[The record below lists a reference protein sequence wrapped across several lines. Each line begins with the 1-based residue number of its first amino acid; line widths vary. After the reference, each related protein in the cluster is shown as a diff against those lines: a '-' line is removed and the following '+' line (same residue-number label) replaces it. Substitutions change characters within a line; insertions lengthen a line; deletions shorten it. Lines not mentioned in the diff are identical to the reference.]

1 MKNLDSSDS
10 SHQQEQTQQGHHFH
24 HSIPNR
30 SSNLNPHTNP
40 SSTITNNDG
49 SDSSSIE
56 FNDYSQNDKIPSS
69 IITDFTDST
78 KDELKESLQ
87 SPMIAQSAS
96 CLSSH
101 SSNHG
106 LFHQPEFNLSRPAPL
121 ERSVSPFEISRSTS
135 NNDKQEQKLK
145 DEKQL
150 KEFEQQQ
157 NQTSSPINDLF
168 HNALNYENTFKTSP
182 KRKPNINVPNFVEI
196 FQEQID
202 LRLASSNN
210 PTAVM
215 ELDLDGNIRYLSRN
229 WEVIVGTNIK
239 KLVGKSISNILI
251 GNSEDDLKVF
261 NNAIDQMVKDD
272 VSYKVKF
279 ITATNDRKDF
289 INESHSSG
297 KITPSN
303 SINNKSNDDN
313 DDNDNLHFNKSQTD
327 HIIRSGEPNEV
338 IKEQTQFELIGTNVS
353 KVVKASDIENS
364 SQNES
369 NSDTDDYFGSN
380 ANTPQMPRDFDIT
393 LSSDDQSSSLSSKV
407 SNNGEVIELEAQ
419 GILIHD
425 PKTKLPS
432 HSIWT
437 IKPFAYIDLDLT
449 IPESLIN
456 LLGFGS
462 EIFEGYLFNLKE
474 MGITD
479 EESVPQPKSIL
490 CRICESNIPAWFI
503 EKHSDLCIVEYRIN
517 EELQNCHDAI
527 ADQRQLIM
535 KITESLWFQQYDS
548 NPSPNTSGKILGL
561 GVNSSNSETSSG
573 PNSSGFSTPTSS
585 NSSILDISASSS
597 STNGLIDDYKG
608 IPLPSISFHDS
619 QPTSGSS
626 PRLSSHSLIKNTS
639 SVQSI
644 LQSKKFPFGILR
656 RLLELCDEALQINP
670 AEKLEDNGILQFSP
684 NTEKAIS
691 SVANWRVFDTNDL
704 ALKTMIEDTK
714 SLVNDKID
722 TLSRLISILQY
733 SDKIKAEVDELVLET
748 VQSTVQRIREQIRIN
763 EEQLQSLLYH
773 RTSSTLL
780 KKSSFFYNSTAD
792 DSKSNND
799 EQTIGDTSAISLNSA
814 SAGSQSRN
822 SNDQTLSEPINL
834 SPTPSNPN
842 STLIHSPQPSRTR
855 SPSAKLINESFES
868 SSKAATSITPKD
880 ILLRGRTTPVE
891 IPRGGSNAS
900 ISSRAS
906 SISAHNS
913 RHNSRDLNLIDSF
926 NDLEL
931 LKKSSEAISN
941 NSSFSSPRR
950 HLSPAPYVEKQ
961 NLSSFQRN
969 PNSRFEASS
978 PMASPSLQHLDVT
991 NDSLPQAPPSIQYS
1005 LLEKRTNSGGSVTS
1019 SSANNNVHH
1028 LSINTGPNS
1037 KIPSAKPPLSP
1048 LLVSLTPPSK
1058 PSVGSIKDYEV
1069 LKAISKGAFGSVF
1082 LAKKKVTG
1090 DYVAIK
1096 CLKKRDMIAKNQILN
1111 VKSERAVMMKQTDSP
1126 YVAQLYCSFQTRD
1139 YLYLVMEY
1147 LNGGDCST
1155 LLKVLGTLGNEW
1167 AKRYIAEV
1175 VVGIDDLHRRG
1186 IIHRD
1191 LKPDNLLIDSKGH
1204 LKLTDFGLSRIG
1216 VLGRQTRQHRKSST
1230 SEHGIEI
1237 FRKSLGTSQNQPNQS
1252 PLANFSG
1259 ASSGIDSPLL
1269 DVFSN
1274 QIQNHKRNNSVTP
1287 FSLSPTLEHTKLASS
1302 NSAFQQLQLQQLLSN
1317 HSHSHPGSNSGSNS
1331 GSISGLAS
1339 MSSPTAGFTD
1349 VFSNPG
1355 IHGGQPGTA
1364 SSQFLQHQNRGNVGT
1379 PTGQLS
1385 SQPLNRSGSFFR
1397 YGGGSGRTGS
1407 GSSGLE
1413 SPLLKPQ
1420 LPRTSSESSFAI
1432 IDDDFQV
1439 SPSQHP
1445 NTITSFA
1452 LFDPAKDEDN
1462 NEIKKFV
1469 GTPDYLSPETIEGS
1483 NQGEHSDWW
1492 SVGCILFEFIFG
1504 YPPFHADTPDKVFKN
1519 ILSGEI
1525 DWPPLS
1531 PEEELE
1537 ICPATAKDLIKKLLT
1552 LDPEERLGYN
1562 GADEIKSHPYFK
1574 EIDWL
1579 SLYDEEPSFIPT
1591 LDDPESTDYFDS
1603 RGADISHFPKDD
1615 FEEETMNMVNTSDSQ
1630 IKASES
1636 GSPLV
1641 PSSNI
1646 NIPSHRPT
1654 LATTGQE
1661 SSSSISSGKR
1671 ERRGSK
1677 LAETGE
1683 FGSFHFRNLNVLEK
1697 ANKDVINRLKNE
1709 HLEHRNSYSSSSS
1722 ESTTRSRGY
1731 SFNGSTNPGSP
1742 FKRPVSPVSTLN
1754 RAPSPSKGEGLSA
1767 TNLNSSTSTAGSV
1780 GSFGPTPLL
1789 LQLQQQSSNS
1799 PSAVSRHERVGS
1811 AVSTYSS
1818 GDEFPFEVGKF
1829 SPLNESFAGHSQSGS
1844 NSINI
1849 TTPKVNHRSSIH
1861 SLSKQVF
1868 NKSVNDLNSPS
1879 SSDTEDTKSSA
1890 LLRVRKR
1897 RESSRKFNST
1907 TSSTN
1912 LSNSSGTAMNNTSG
1926 SSISSGT
1933 LGQTF
1938 NHSGNVLSNELDVL
1952 YCEPIPIVR
1961 HTISRLLEKLGCIV
1975 VSVSDGDELIRRA
1988 TSQVKFDLI
1997 FTALKISKVDSIDAV
2012 KLIKYTTGI
2021 NCETPLIAL
2030 TGFAKEAIQLGV
2042 FDDVLEKPI
2051 DLNSLKQCITKYR
2064 NERNDLGHNS
2074 EAVEFH

>member
-1 MKNLDSSDS
+1 
-10 SHQQEQTQQGHHFH
+10 
-24 HSIPNR
+24 
-30 SSNLNPHTNP
+30 
-40 SSTITNNDG
+40 
-49 SDSSSIE
+49 
-56 FNDYSQNDKIPSS
+56 
-69 IITDFTDST
+69 
-78 KDELKESLQ
+78 
-87 SPMIAQSAS
+87 
-96 CLSSH
+96 SSH

-121 ERSVSPFEISRSTS
+121 ERSVSPFEISRST
-135 NNDKQEQKLK
+135 K
-145 DEKQL
+145 
-150 KEFEQQQ
+150 FEQQQ

-279 ITATNDRKDF
+279 ITATND
-289 INESHSSG
+289 
-297 KITPSN
+297 
-303 SINNKSNDDN
+303 
-313 DDNDNLHFNKSQTD
+313 L
-327 HIIRSGEPNEV
+327 
-338 IKEQTQFELIGTNVS
+338 
-353 KVVKASDIENS
+353 VKASDIENS

-608 IPLPSISFHDS
+608 IPLPSMSLHDS

-763 EEQLQSLLYH
+763 EQQLQSLLYH
-773 RTSSTLL
+773 RTS
-780 KKSSFFYNSTAD
+780 
-792 DSKSNND
+792 
-799 EQTIGDTSAISLNSA
+799 A
-814 SAGSQSRN
+814 SSQSRN

-913 RHNSRDLNLIDSF
+913 RHDSRDLNLIDSF

-1037 KIPSAKPPLSP
+1037 KNPSAKPPLSP

-1274 QIQNHKRNNSVTP
+1274 QIHNHKRNNSVTP

-1317 HSHSHPGSNSGSNS
+1317 HSHSHPGSNSG
-1331 GSISGLAS
+1331 
-1339 MSSPTAGFTD
+1339 
-1349 VFSNPG
+1349 
-1355 IHGGQPGTA
+1355 
-1364 SSQFLQHQNRGNVGT
+1364 
-1379 PTGQLS
+1379 
-1385 SQPLNRSGSFFR
+1385 

-1469 GTPDYLSPETIEGS
+1469 GTPDYLSPETIDGS

-1615 FEEETMNMVNTSDSQ
+1615 FEEETMNMVNT
-1630 IKASES
+1630 
-1636 GSPLV
+1636 
-1641 PSSNI
+1641 
-1646 NIPSHRPT
+1646 R
-1654 LATTGQE
+1654 QE
-1661 SSSSISSGKR
+1661 SNSSISTGKR

-1767 TNLNSSTSTAGSV
+1767 TNLNST
-1780 GSFGPTPLL
+1780 
-1789 LQLQQQSSNS
+1789 
-1799 PSAVSRHERVGS
+1799 VSRHERVGS

-1818 GDEFPFEVGKF
+1818 GDEFPFEV
-1829 SPLNESFAGHSQSGS
+1829 
-1844 NSINI
+1844 
-1849 TTPKVNHRSSIH
+1849 
-1861 SLSKQVF
+1861 VF

-1897 RESSRKFNST
+1897 RET
-1907 TSSTN
+1907 
-1912 LSNSSGTAMNNTSG
+1912 MNNTSG

-2064 NERNDLGHNS
+2064 NE
-2074 EAVEFH
+2074 